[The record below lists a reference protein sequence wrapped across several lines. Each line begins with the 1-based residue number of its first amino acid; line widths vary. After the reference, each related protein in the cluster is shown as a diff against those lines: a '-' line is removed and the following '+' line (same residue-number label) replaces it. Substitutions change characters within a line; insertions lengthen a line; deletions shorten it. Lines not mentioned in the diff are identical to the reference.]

1 MSFSYLGHIENLKD
15 NSKYNFYSLF
25 SDEWNS
31 NHLIIEPYQ
40 DYFNNYKPFKKDS
53 YNGLKYCIYIY
64 FKELLKLLNNKK
76 LINDD
81 IIIYLNQ
88 KFFNNM
94 NKAKYYNFLSWFG
107 YLLKYY
113 INNYSKNETIN
124 YKNFRKYCLKN
135 KFLYELDENEEKKDN
150 YFKYNLKADKTY
162 NLLLE
167 EMNNNIHGNGEAII
181 KIETMIRYLYFSGII
196 KFGSGLFGLA

>member
-1 MSFSYLGHIENLKD
+1 
-15 NSKYNFYSLF
+15 
-25 SDEWNS
+25 
-31 NHLIIEPYQ
+31 
-40 DYFNNYKPFKKDS
+40 
-53 YNGLKYCIYIY
+53 
-64 FKELLKLLNNKK
+64 
-76 LINDD
+76 
-81 IIIYLNQ
+81 
-88 KFFNNM
+88 M
-94 NKAKYYNFLSWFG
+94 NKTNYYNFLSWFC

-113 INNYSKNETIN
+113 INNYSKKESIN
-124 YKNFRKYCLKN
+124 YKMFRKYCLKN

-181 KIETMIRYLYFSGII
+181 KIETMIRYLYFSDII